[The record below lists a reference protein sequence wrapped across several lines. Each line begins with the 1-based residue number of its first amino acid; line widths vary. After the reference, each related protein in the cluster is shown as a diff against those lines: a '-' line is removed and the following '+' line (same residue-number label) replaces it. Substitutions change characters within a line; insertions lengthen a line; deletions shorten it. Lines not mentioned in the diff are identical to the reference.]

1 MNLKPKILVLGA
13 GESGTG
19 AALLAASKGYDVFVS
34 DSGTIKPAFRA
45 RLQENNIEFE
55 EGAHHKGILSN
66 VAEIIKSPGIPDQI
80 SLISLAQS
88 KGIAVISEIE
98 FAARF
103 TSGKIIGI
111 TGTNGKTTT
120 TGLVQHMLKNAGM
133 DSCMAGNIGNSFAYE
148 VMQKDHEY
156 FTLELSSFQ
165 LDGMDKFRANIAI
178 LLNITPDHLD
188 RYDHDLSKYA
198 ASKMRILRNQQK
210 EDAFIW
216 CLDDPIS
223 QQMMKHTSLQ
233 QEVYNISLHEKG
245 HEGAWLEG
253 NTIVFNIKGKNFTM
267 TIEELALQGKHNV
280 YNSMAAGISGSLI
293 GLRKQSIKDSLAS
306 FENIDHRMESVANIH
321 GIEFINDSKATNVNS
336 AWWALENQHKP
347 VIWIAGGIDKG
358 NDYTKLYDIAKS
370 NIKALI
376 CLGID
381 NQKLIEAFTGI
392 IPIITE
398 ALSAKEAV
406 DKAYLMAEKDEV
418 VILSPACASF
428 DLFENYEDR
437 GNQFKD
443 AVNAL

>member
-1 MNLKPKILVLGA
+1 MNIKPKILVLGA

-34 DSGTIKPAFRA
+34 DSGTIKPAFKA
-45 RLQENNIEFE
+45 RLQENKIVFE
-55 EGAHHKGILSN
+55 EKGHHENILSN
-66 VAEIIKSPGIPDQI
+66 VAEIIKSPGIPDQTP
-80 SLISLAQS
+80 LIIKAKE

-103 TSGKIIGI
+103 TSAKMIGI

-120 TGLVQHMLKNAGM
+120 TGLVQHMLKNAGI

-148 VMQKDHEY
+148 VMQNDHEY

-165 LDGMDKFRANIAI
+165 LDGMEKFRANIAI

-188 RYDHDLSKYA
+188 RYDYDITKYA
-198 ASKMRILRNQQK
+198 ASKMKILMNQQK
-210 EDAFIW
+210 EDVIIW
-216 CLDDPIS
+216 CMDDPIS
-223 QQMMKHTSLQ
+223 QQMMKNTMLQ
-233 QEVYNISLHEKG
+233 QEVYAISLFGKG

-280 YNSMAAGISGSLI
+280 YNSMAAGITGSLI

-306 FENIDHRMESVANIH
+306 FENIDHRMEIVTNIH

-347 VIWIAGGIDKG
+347 IIWIAGGIDKG
-358 NDYTKLYDIAKS
+358 NDYTKLYDVAKS

-376 CLGID
+376 CLGVD
-381 NQKLIEAFTGI
+381 NQKLIEAFKGI

-398 ALSAKEAV
+398 AGSVKEAV
-406 DKAYLMAEKDEV
+406 DQAYLMAEKDEV

>member
-1 MNLKPKILVLGA
+1 MNIKPKILVLGA

-19 AALLAASKGYDVFVS
+19 AALLAAGKGYDVFVS
-34 DSGTIKPAFRA
+34 DSGTIKPAFKA

-55 EGAHHKGILSN
+55 EKGHDKGILSE
-66 VAEIIKSPGIPDQI
+66 VTEIIKSPGIPDQI
-80 SLISLAQS
+80 PLLIQA
-88 KGIAVISEIE
+88 KDNGITIISEIE

-103 TSGKIIGI
+103 TSAKMIGI

-120 TGLVQHMLKNAGM
+120 TGLLQHMLNNAGI
-133 DSCMAGNIGNSFAYE
+133 DSCMAGNIGNSFACE
-148 VMQKDHEY
+148 VMQSDHDY

-188 RYDHDLSKYA
+188 RYDYDITNYA
-198 ASKMRILRNQQK
+198 ASKMKIIMNQQK

-223 QQMMKHTSLQ
+223 QQMMKNTRLQ
-233 QEVYNISLHEKG
+233 QEVYAISLHETG

-253 NTIVFNIKGKNFTM
+253 DTIVFNIKGKNFTM

-280 YNSMAAGISGSLI
+280 YNSMAAGITGSLI

-306 FENIDHRMESVANIH
+306 FENIDHRMEIVANIH

-347 VIWIAGGIDKG
+347 IIWIAGGIDKG
-358 NDYTKLYDIAKS
+358 NDYSKLFEVAKS

-381 NQKLIEAFTGI
+381 NEKLIETFTGI

-398 ALSAKEAV
+398 ARSAKEAV
-406 DKAYLMAEKDEV
+406 DQAYLMAEKNEV

>member
-1 MNLKPKILVLGA
+1 MNIKPKILVLGA

-34 DSGTIKPAFRA
+34 DSGTIKPAFKA
-45 RLQENNIEFE
+45 RLQENKIVFE
-55 EGAHHKGILSN
+55 EKGHHENILSN
-66 VAEIIKSPGIPDQI
+66 VAEIIKSPGIPDQAP
-80 SLISLAQS
+80 LIIKAKE

-103 TSGKIIGI
+103 TSAKMIGI

-120 TGLVQHMLKNAGM
+120 TGLVQHMLKNAGI

-148 VMQKDHEY
+148 VMQNDHEY

-165 LDGMDKFRANIAI
+165 LDGMEKFRANIAI

-188 RYDHDLSKYA
+188 RYDYDITKYA
-198 ASKMRILRNQQK
+198 ASKMKILMNQQK
-210 EDAFIW
+210 EDVIIW
-216 CLDDPIS
+216 CMDDPIS
-223 QQMMKHTSLQ
+223 QQMMKNTRLQ
-233 QEVYNISLHEKG
+233 QEVYAISLYGKG

-280 YNSMAAGISGSLI
+280 YNSMAAGITGSLI

-306 FENIDHRMESVANIH
+306 FENIDHRMEIVTNIH

-347 VIWIAGGIDKG
+347 IIWIAGGIDKG
-358 NDYTKLYDIAKS
+358 NDYTKLYDVAKS

-376 CLGID
+376 CLGVD
-381 NQKLIEAFTGI
+381 NQKLIEAFKGI
-392 IPIITE
+392 IPIIME
-398 ALSAKEAV
+398 AGSAKEAV
-406 DKAYLMAEKDEV
+406 DQAYLMAEKDEV

>member
-1 MNLKPKILVLGA
+1 MSIKPKILVLGA

-19 AALLAASKGYDVFVS
+19 AALLAAGKGYDVFVS
-34 DSGTIKPAFRA
+34 DSGTIKPKFKA
-45 RLQENNIEFE
+45 RLQENKIEFK
-55 EGAHHKGILSN
+55 EGSHHQNILSN
-66 VAEIIKSPGIPDQI
+66 VVEIIKSPGIPDQI
-80 SLISLAQS
+80 PFLINAKSQ
-88 KGIAVISEIE
+88 GIPIISEIE

-103 TSGKIIGI
+103 TSGKMIAI

-120 TGLVQHMLKNAGM
+120 TALVQHMLKNAGI
-133 DSCMAGNIGNSFAYE
+133 DSCMAGNIGNSFASE
-148 VMQKDHEY
+148 VMQKDHDY

-165 LDGMDKFRANIAI
+165 LDGMEKFRANITI

-198 ASKMRILRNQQK
+198 ASKMKIIMNQQK

-216 CLDDPIS
+216 CMDDPIS

-233 QEVYNISLHEKG
+233 QEVYTISLHEKG
-245 HEGAWLEG
+245 IEGAWLEG

-267 TIEELALQGKHNV
+267 TIEELALQGRHNV

-306 FENIDHRMESVANIH
+306 FENIDHRMEVVTNIH

-347 VIWIAGGIDKG
+347 IIWIAGGIDKG
-358 NDYTKLYDIAKS
+358 NDYSKLYDVAKS

-381 NQKLIEAFTGI
+381 NEKLIEAFTGI

-398 ALSAKEAV
+398 AHSAKEAV
-406 DKAYLMAEKDEV
+406 DMAYLMAEKDEV

-437 GNQFKD
+437 GNQFKN

>member
-1 MNLKPKILVLGA
+1 MNIKPKILVLGA

-19 AALLAASKGYDVFVS
+19 AALLAAGKGYDVFVS
-34 DSGTIKPAFRA
+34 DNGTIKPEFKT

-55 EGAHHKGILSN
+55 EKGHHKNILSD
-66 VAEIIKSPGIPDQI
+66 VVEIIKSPGIPDQAP
-80 SLISLAQS
+80 LIIKA
-88 KGIAVISEIE
+88 KNKDIAVISDIE

-103 TSGKIIGI
+103 TSAKMIAI

-120 TGLVQHMLKNAGM
+120 TGLLQHMLKNAGI
-133 DSCMAGNIGNSFAYE
+133 DSCMAGNIGNSFAHE
-148 VMQKDHEY
+148 VMKKDHEY

-165 LDGMDKFRANIAI
+165 LDGLDKFRANIAI

-188 RYDHDLSKYA
+188 RYDNDLTKYA
-198 ASKMRILRNQQK
+198 DSKMRIIMNQQK

-216 CLDDPIS
+216 CMDDPIS
-223 QQMMKHTSLQ
+223 QQMMKNTRLQ
-233 QEVYNISLHEKG
+233 QEVYTISLHEKG
-245 HEGAWLEG
+245 HEGAWLQD

-267 TIEELALQGKHNV
+267 TIEELALQGKHNI

-347 VIWIAGGIDKG
+347 IIWIAGGIDKG
-358 NDYTKLYDIAKS
+358 NDYTKLYDIARS

-376 CLGID
+376 CLGVD
-381 NQKLIEAFTGI
+381 NQKLIEAFAGI

-398 ALSAKEAV
+398 AGSAKDAV
-406 DKAYLMAEKDEV
+406 DQAYLMAEKDEV

>member
-1 MNLKPKILVLGA
+1 M
-13 GESGTG
+13 
-19 AALLAASKGYDVFVS
+19 
-34 DSGTIKPAFRA
+34 
-45 RLQENNIEFE
+45 
-55 EGAHHKGILSN
+55 
-66 VAEIIKSPGIPDQI
+66 
-80 SLISLAQS
+80 
-88 KGIAVISEIE
+88 
-98 FAARF
+98 
-103 TSGKIIGI
+103 
-111 TGTNGKTTT
+111 
-120 TGLVQHMLKNAGM
+120 
-133 DSCMAGNIGNSFAYE
+133 
-148 VMQKDHEY
+148 
-156 FTLELSSFQ
+156 
-165 LDGMDKFRANIAI
+165 
-178 LLNITPDHLD
+178 
-188 RYDHDLSKYA
+188 
-198 ASKMRILRNQQK
+198 NQQK

-223 QQMMKHTSLQ
+223 QQMIKNTRLQ
-233 QEVYNISLHEKG
+233 QEVYTISLHEKG
-245 HEGAWLEG
+245 HEGAWLQD

-267 TIEELALQGKHNV
+267 TIEELALQGKHNI

-347 VIWIAGGIDKG
+347 IIWIAGGIDKG

-376 CLGID
+376 CLGVD
-381 NQKLIEAFTGI
+381 NQKLIGAFTGI

-398 ALSAKEAV
+398 AGSAKEAV
-406 DKAYLMAEKDEV
+406 DQAYLMAEKDEV